1 MKYIYIRSGQLLTPL
16 DKISQNA
23 IDSFRNYFN
32 DAILSQKFE
41 AGDNI
46 IFTLIIEKL
55 SSIFKEVLEDMIS
68 ICETHAK
75 SVNAPCHFLFHDT
88 ARMFNIKQD
97 NLHYLD
103 TWAWVTYKHSK
114 DAHRKR
120 WYSNSNK
127 ALFLVGK
134 PLRLQRIGLLD
145 EFNKHNAL
153 DYLDFT
159 FHLPA
164 TVENIDSIKSMGI
177 AGLDDNTYIHKLLID
192 LQRPSLDLDLEKQ
205 TMNTGFEFTGFPTN
219 LKYYR
224 NTCMSVVSENS
235 FEMQPYHFTE
245 MYSTPYLTEKIFR
258 SIINHHP
265 FILIGDVGI
274 DEYVESCG
282 YKTFN
287 KFFLPITD
295 ESRKLAG
302 NILTWAATSVKH
314 FIENKHKHIDEIND
328 IVEHNYRVFMSKVP
342 SEIDNL
348 QTKFPKI
355 DLNHTEIFG
364 PL

>member
-177 AGLDDNTYIHKLLID
+177 AGLDDNTYIHKPR
-192 LQRPSLDLDLEKQ
+192 LQSAKLGKIKK
-205 TMNTGFEFTGFPTN
+205 N
-219 LKYYR
+219 KSSR
-224 NTCMSVVSENS
+224 NFFS
-235 FEMQPYHFTE
+235 FF
-245 MYSTPYLTEKIFR
+245 
-258 SIINHHP
+258 
-265 FILIGDVGI
+265 
-274 DEYVESCG
+274 YVLV
-282 YKTFN
+282 Y
-287 KFFLPITD
+287 I
-295 ESRKLAG
+295 
-302 NILTWAATSVKH
+302 
-314 FIENKHKHIDEIND
+314 
-328 IVEHNYRVFMSKVP
+328 
-342 SEIDNL
+342 
-348 QTKFPKI
+348 
-355 DLNHTEIFG
+355 HT
-364 PL
+364 